1 MGRMMQAWLLLQDFS
16 GQLGRALARAP
27 HPEVLGQRQ
36 ERVFRRSSLL
46 GMSQEPVPL
55 SIFMETGKK
64 ELKICSLNL
73 HLAPGLA
80 GLPKFCKTRVK
91 LANWK
96 SNDFKQA

>member
-1 MGRMMQAWLLLQDFS
+1 VFQGSRI
-16 GQLGRALARAP
+16 LGAS
-27 HPEVLGQRQ
+27 PEPIP
-36 ERVFRRSSLL
+36 F
-46 GMSQEPVPL
+46 

-80 GLPKFCKTRVK
+80 GLPKFCKTRIK

-96 SNDFKQA
+96 SDDFKQA

>member
-1 MGRMMQAWLLLQDFS
+1 MQPWLLLQDSS
-16 GQLGRALARAP
+16 GQLGRALAGGP

-36 ERVFRRSSLL
+36 ERVFQRSSLL
-46 GMSQEPVPL
+46 GATPEPVPL

-80 GLPKFCKTRVK
+80 GLPKFCKTRIK

-96 SNDFKQA
+96 SDDFKQA